1 MEKNIR
7 EGKMKVM
14 INLKDLFA
22 EMVRKGWL
30 FIIGMIL
37 FAVLLTGY
45 KYQKDTEAAKLSNP
59 SAVQDELTDKE
70 KEAVNEYLVLKES
83 LDGQTE
89 YIENSLYMQLD
100 PYNFVV
106 TNFQFYI
113 ETEDESDLTSA
124 VLALRN
130 YIGNGSMAAG
140 IAEDNEALSSAY
152 VQDIFYIYAMDY
164 SSQNISKIVNLKYYT
179 PDEETAEAIADGV
192 YAQIDKFSASL
203 QQTIGNH
210 KISLMYQTQGN
221 FLDKVI
227 QTGQENY
234 AKTYDTNKTNVDA
247 AYAALSDKQK
257 AAAKEMLEEKNSE
270 ESESPEIEGQNVA
283 PVKVS
288 ISKKYFVV
296 GAFLGIILMACLIV
310 FLYLINGTVKMPEE
324 IRNGYGFSYFGTAT
338 IGKKNVFE
346 KLADKLFYGKQQ
358 MTPEQEKEL
367 ILSRIQVACETQNI
381 SRFILAGQLFNE
393 ETKNFVQNLAEE
405 LKKNRIEV
413 VVADN
418 MVNNSDAIRKC
429 GKDTYVI
436 LLGTLKHTR
445 YSQLRQEVLLCEEQK
460 KEIMGYFT
468 ISI

>member
-59 SAVQDELTDKE
+59 SAVQDELTDEE

-130 YIGNGSMAAG
+130 YIVNGSMAAG

-164 SSQNISKIVNLKYYT
+164 SSQNISKIVDLKYYT

-221 FLDKVI
+221 FLDKAI

-234 AKTYDTNKTNVDA
+234 AKNYDTN
-247 AYAALSDKQK
+247 
-257 AAAKEMLEEKNSE
+257 
-270 ESESPEIEGQNVA
+270 
-283 PVKVS
+283 
-288 ISKKYFVV
+288 
-296 GAFLGIILMACLIV
+296 
-310 FLYLINGTVKMPEE
+310 
-324 IRNGYGFSYFGTAT
+324 
-338 IGKKNVFE
+338 
-346 KLADKLFYGKQQ
+346 
-358 MTPEQEKEL
+358 
-367 ILSRIQVACETQNI
+367 
-381 SRFILAGQLFNE
+381 
-393 ETKNFVQNLAEE
+393 
-405 LKKNRIEV
+405 
-413 VVADN
+413 
-418 MVNNSDAIRKC
+418 
-429 GKDTYVI
+429 
-436 LLGTLKHTR
+436 
-445 YSQLRQEVLLCEEQK
+445 
-460 KEIMGYFT
+460 
-468 ISI
+468 